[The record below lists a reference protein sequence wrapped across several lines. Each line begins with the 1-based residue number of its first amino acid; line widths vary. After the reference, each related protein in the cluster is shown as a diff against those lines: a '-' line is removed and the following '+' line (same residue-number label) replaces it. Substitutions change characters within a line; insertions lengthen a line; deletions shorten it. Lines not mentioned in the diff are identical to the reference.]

1 VFPLQSQLTTL
12 FSSHLDGQ
20 PSKATSV
27 PGSPYLKW
35 VNLFASGQGSQRQF
49 LLQVGVDQAYYQERV
64 PAALK
69 NGAAVQFYPL
79 LYQVGVDIRQW
90 GAHTGSNLMK
100 QNNKQESS
108 GGLVDGEDDDVGVV
122 DDDVLV
128 ALNFEALR
136 KVRKP
141 LLLLARRWM
150 IY

>member
-1 VFPLQSQLTTL
+1 
-12 FSSHLDGQ
+12 
-20 PSKATSV
+20 
-27 PGSPYLKW
+27 
-35 VNLFASGQGSQRQF
+35 
-49 LLQVGVDQAYYQERV
+49 VGVDQAYYQERV

-108 GGLVDGEDDDVGVV
+108 GGLVDDEDDDVGVV

-128 ALNFEALR
+128 ALNFEALQ

-141 LLLLARRWM
+141 LLVLARHRM